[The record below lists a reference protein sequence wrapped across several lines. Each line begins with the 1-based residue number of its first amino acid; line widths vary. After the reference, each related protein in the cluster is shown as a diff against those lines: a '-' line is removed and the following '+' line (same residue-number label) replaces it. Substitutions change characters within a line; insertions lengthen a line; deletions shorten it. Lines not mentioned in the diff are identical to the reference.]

1 MGKLGKQVLDLALRY
16 KYALLVVVLGIALM
30 LIPGR
35 TEKTAKIPTVTSP
48 QTSKSQDFQQL
59 EDFLCQIQGVGKVH
73 VLLAYAKGEE
83 TVYQTDSDISD
94 NDSRIDTVIIT
105 DSQRGESGL
114 VQQINPPTYLGAVVV
129 CQGADRAEVRLAIV
143 EAVSTYT
150 GLGADRISVLKM
162 K

>member
-35 TEKTAKIPTVTSP
+35 TEKTDKIPTV

-94 NDSRIDTVIIT
+94 DSSRIDTVIIT

-114 VQQINPPTYLGAVVV
+114 IQQINPPTYLGAVVV

>member
-16 KYALLVVVLGIALM
+16 KYALLVVILGITLM

-35 TEKTAKIPTVTSP
+35 KEKTVEAPTETV
-48 QTSKSQDFQQL
+48 SQATKYPDCQQL
-59 EDFLCQIQGVGKVH
+59 EDFLSQIQGAGKVH

-94 NDSRIDTVIIT
+94 SDSRIDTVIIT

-114 VQQINPPTYLGAVVV
+114 IQQINPPTYLGAVVI